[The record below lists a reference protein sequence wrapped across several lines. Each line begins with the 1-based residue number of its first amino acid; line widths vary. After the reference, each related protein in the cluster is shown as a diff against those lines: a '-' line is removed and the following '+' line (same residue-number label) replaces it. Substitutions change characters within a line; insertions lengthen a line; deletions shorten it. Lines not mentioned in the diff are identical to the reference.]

1 MNIKDVRFSN
11 FSTEKGKV
19 HSERPESLNN
29 SINDVF
35 VSTGNTENGVS
46 SHGLIKV
53 NEGFQ
58 SLENSPDSNSAG
70 KINISVLHLND
81 FHGAVEPMID
91 PAISETSTVG
101 GAANIKAVL
110 DNERAKN
117 PEGSLTVN
125 AGDLAEGSMIAY
137 ITKGKVV
144 ADAFKEMHMD
154 ATTLG
159 NHDFAW
165 GQGDL
170 RNMLEGLDTPVVA
183 ANVVKTSDGKVMD
196 GVKPYIIKDIKGVK
210 VGIIGLD
217 TPEIE
222 QFIEKSKLKGLHF
235 DAAAKTVR
243 KCLPEVKKDGADL
256 VMVLSHLGASE
267 DEKLAEEVKGIDV
280 IVGGHSHTVMEHGRK
295 VGDTIIVQAGALGK
309 FVGKL
314 DLEVDPDTK
323 QITEHHAELIPV
335 ISDEIKPDPEVEK
348 ILAPYI
354 AHAEKV
360 GAAIMGEALEDIHY
374 EHREVGKLNQIHAD
388 SILEKSGAPFG
399 ICNSR
404 TLRGHVKKGAVTRKE
419 LYSALPFTEEGF
431 VTLKIEGK
439 NIRKHIE
446 DCLAD
451 GATELAVPMGALKYQ
466 YDPSGPSGER
476 LVSLKLD
483 GNEMEDDREYFICLN
498 ETMSRHDNFS
508 TAREIKKI
516 GSSQEEFFN
525 YFTAHS
531 PWDNKVDDR
540 VTIVKS

>member
-11 FSTEKGKV
+11 IPTEKGKV
-19 HSERPESLNN
+19 RSSRAESLNRN
-29 SINDVF
+29 DSDVF
-35 VSTGNTENGVS
+35 IPNGNSGNNIS
-46 SHGLIKV
+46 SGGLINI
-53 NEGFQ
+53 NERFK
-58 SLENSPDSNSAG
+58 SLENSADNTGAG
-70 KINISVLHLND
+70 MINISVLHLND
-81 FHGAVEPMID
+81 FHGAVEPMMD
-91 PAISETSTVG
+91 PSVSETSTVG
-101 GAANIKAVL
+101 GAANIKTVL
-110 DNERAKN
+110 DEEKAKN
-117 PEGSLTVN
+117 PNGTLTLN

-137 ITKGKVV
+137 ISKGKVV
-144 ADAFKEMHMD
+144 ADAFREMKMD

-165 GQGDL
+165 GQGEL
-170 RNMLEGLDTPVVA
+170 KNMLEGLDTPVIA
-183 ANVVKTSDGKVMD
+183 ANVVNSSDGKVMK
-196 GVKPYIIKDIKGVK
+196 GVKPYIIKNLKGVK
-210 VGIIGLD
+210 IGIIGLD

-222 QFIEKSKLKGLHF
+222 QFIEKSKLKGLRF
-235 DAAAKTVR
+235 NGAAETVR
-243 KCLPEVKKDGADL
+243 KCLPEVKKEGADL

-280 IVGGHSHTVMEHGRK
+280 IVGGHSHTILEHGK
-295 VGDTIIVQAGALGK
+295 EVGNTIIVQAGALGK

-314 DLEVDPDTK
+314 DLEIDPETK
-323 QITEHHAELIPV
+323 RITEHRAELISV
-335 ISDEIKPDPEVEK
+335 ISNEIKPDPQVEK

-354 AHAEKV
+354 AHAGKLGSTV
-360 GAAIMGEALEDIHY
+360 MGEALEDLHY
-374 EHREVGKLNQIHAD
+374 EHRAVGKLNQIHAD

-404 TLRGHVKKGAVTRKE
+404 TLRGHVKKGDVTRKE

-451 GATELAVPMGALKYQ
+451 GATELAVPTGSLKYQ
-466 YDPSGPSGER
+466 YDPSRPSGQR

-498 ETMSRHDNFS
+498 ETMSRHENFS
-508 TAREIKKI
+508 TAREITKI

-525 YFTAHS
+525 YFQAHS
-531 PWDNKVDDR
+531 PWDNRIDDR
-540 VTIVKS
+540 VTIFKS